1 MYNVK
6 WEVNNLKCENIK
18 KGFQSVFHVEKYNE
32 KCQYVEKWSI
42 AFSWLCTKSK
52 MQNVNGQSCCKSINS
67 IQLPLRAL
75 NNQCSSQI
83 FFFWV
88 QIRAS
93 HRAVLC
99 CLLED
104 SWISAPHRSV
114 LCCLEDCRIPDY
126 TGLHRTHSSEHIA
139 LSCAKISDI
148 YAKCKLLRMLKK
160 RKHSIGIG
168 STISNFQKGASNILK
183 TCASARFSAVQWK
196 QPLQIQIGQKWCV
209 VGLPSGLRGQK
220 SFSI

>member
-1 MYNVK
+1 
-6 WEVNNLKCENIK
+6 
-18 KGFQSVFHVEKYNE
+18 
-32 KCQYVEKWSI
+32 
-42 AFSWLCTKSK
+42 

-139 LSCAKISDI
+139 LSCAKILDI

>member
-6 WEVNNLKCENIK
+6 WEVINLKCENIK

-32 KCQYVEKWSI
+32 KCQYVEKLSI
-42 AFSWLCTKSK
+42 AFSWSCTEIK

-83 FFFWV
+83 FFFWI

-104 SWISAPHRSV
+104 SRISAPHRSV
-114 LCCLEDCRIPDY
+114 LCCLEDCRIPQN
-126 TGLHRTHSSEHIA
+126 TQQWAHCSIL
-139 LSCAKISDI
+139 CKISDI

-160 RKHSIGIG
+160 RKHSIGIA
-168 STISNFQKGASNILK
+168 SPISNFQKGASNILK